1 MLFDRCDPNAISL
14 SPDGSH
20 AAVNCTNVS
29 VMMVDRGSF
38 ANNLLDSAENCRF
51 GVSNDKLLCAG
62 TARIEIRSRS
72 GEHLAT
78 LPPAASEVSSAILS
92 PNGSRLARLDRNN
105 VVVVTDTGTG
115 DDLWW
120 KNVGDSLF
128 LFTSGDGQ
136 TLYGGAYD
144 NHFAV
149 PWDGKGEIRVPGFV
163 AAGFD
168 GRRIAVLDG
177 SRIHIRASGS
187 EIDEATVSP
196 PFDTTEA
203 VFVNRDKALAL
214 TTNRGRGAVVE
225 IATGKVLYPI
235 PLGRSLLASP
245 SGGCLA
251 IRTSNRLEILDAVT
265 GDSRGALAIE
275 DPSNVLALD
284 DECRNVVTASTDFA
298 STTFVVYDLRS
309 GASRFT
315 WRAGY
320 TAFWAAALPPNG
332 REVVIADGIGIERFP
347 LLSRDELIAEALR
360 RVGSKFDTEC
370 QKYLERPCPSG
381 Q

>member
-1 MLFDRCDPNAISL
+1 M
-14 SPDGSH
+14 
-20 AAVNCTNVS
+20 
-29 VMMVDRGSF
+29 
-38 ANNLLDSAENCRF
+38 
-51 GVSNDKLLCAG
+51 SNDKLLCAG

-92 PNGSRLARLDRNN
+92 PNGSRLARLDRND

-149 PWDGKGEIRVPGFV
+149 PWDGKGEFAFRALWPPVSMD
-163 AAGFD
+163 A
-168 GRRIAVLDG
+168 IAVLDG

-265 GDSRGALAIE
+265 LVIAVAHWLSRTPPMSLPWTMSAATWSQQARTLRPPPLWYTICVPE
-275 DPSNVLALD
+275 RV
-284 DECRNVVTASTDFA
+284 
-298 STTFVVYDLRS
+298 DLPGEPATPRS
-309 GASRFT
+309 G
-315 WRAGY
+315 
-320 TAFWAAALPPNG
+320 P
-332 REVVIADGIGIERFP
+332 
-347 LLSRDELIAEALR
+347 
-360 RVGSKFDTEC
+360 
-370 QKYLERPCPSG
+370 RPCLPTAAR
-381 Q
+381 